1 MRVKIFFILFL
12 LFSFLQLWSQ
22 ATVSI
27 KLENNTVLIGDQ
39 LKATLIVNYPKTSEI
54 SLPSFNLYWKGE
66 NIEILNISDKIAE
79 DGPDGQQ
86 IIKQNLSLVFWDTG
100 TYVLPKLPLNV
111 SSSGLTDSIYTEELQ
126 VTVKYPQGLTGDSSY
141 MAPIK
146 PILAESKNI
155 WDYILDYQYV
165 ILAFLSIVVLIA
177 LAYLILKYRKSV
189 QHKKS
194 ILSPE
199 SKAKKA
205 LEELIHLDLI
215 SKGKEALYHER
226 ISWIMREYLF
236 DRFQLKT
243 LESTT
248 SEIHQLLLSFDFDEK
263 LKKELLEVLETAD
276 LVKFAKA
283 SPLPSAHQF
292 ALNLAN
298 RWIDDVLK
306 QLEAEKKKTK

>member
-1 MRVKIFFILFL
+1 MRVKIFFLLFL

-22 ATVSI
+22 ATASI

-54 SLPSFNLYWKGE
+54 SLPSFNLYWKGD

-100 TYVLPKLPLNV
+100 TYVLPKLPLNI
-111 SSSGLTDSIYTEELQ
+111 SSSGVTDSIYTEELL

-155 WDYILDYQYV
+155 WDYILDYQYL
-165 ILAFLSIVVLIA
+165 IFAFLAIVLLVTLV
-177 LAYLILKYRKSV
+177 YLILKYRKSV
-189 QHKKS
+189 QQKKS

-205 LEELIHLDLI
+205 LEELIYQDLI

-248 SEIHQLLLSFDFDEK
+248 SEIHQILLSFDFDEK

-283 SPLPSAHQF
+283 SPLPAAHQF
-292 ALNLAN
+292 ALDLVN

>member
-1 MRVKIFFILFL
+1 MRIKIFFILFN

-22 ATVSI
+22 SSASI

-39 LKATLIVNYPKTSEI
+39 LKATLIVNYPKSSEI
-54 SLPSFNLYWKGE
+54 NLPSFNLFWKGE
-66 NIEILNISDKIAE
+66 NIEILNTSDKIAE
-79 DGPDGQQ
+79 DGQEGQQ

-100 TYVLPKLPLNV
+100 TYVLPKLPLSIN
-111 SSSGLTDSIYTEELQ
+111 SSGMADSIFTEELI
-126 VTVKYPQGLTGDSSY
+126 VKVNYPDGLTGDSSY

-146 PILAESKNI
+146 TILAESKNI

-165 ILAFLSIVVLIA
+165 ILAILSIVVLIA

-189 QHKKS
+189 QQKKS

-248 SEIHQLLLSFDFDEK
+248 TEIQQILLSFDFDEN
-263 LKKELLEVLETAD
+263 LKRELVEVLETAD

-283 SPLPSAHQF
+283 SPLPAAHQF
-292 ALNLAN
+292 ALDLAN
-298 RWIDDVLK
+298 RWIEHVLK
-306 QLEAEKKKTK
+306 RLEEEKKKTK